1 LNDTFF
7 FSAPQLKRDSLGGS
21 STLQGGMQQDTGV
34 TAVAHVIQL
43 AVAPVF
49 LLTGIGAMLSV
60 MTSRLA
66 RVVDRARTLE
76 REVPP
81 GGTGAESEVIS
92 ELSTLSRRAK
102 LIGRS
107 ITLCTITALL
117 ICAVIAV
124 LFLGAFL
131 QLDTATTVALL
142 FIAAMVAFFAGLAL
156 FLFWRFD
163 RSLLTLLWVAEAFA
177 MFVLSAVLRE
187 NQFRHVALAGLG
199 LCVGRLILVD
209 LAETHL
215 GVRGLVFVGVG
226 LLMLGMNAIYN
237 RYRARFQ

>member
-1 LNDTFF
+1 
-7 FSAPQLKRDSLGGS
+7 
-21 STLQGGMQQDTGV
+21 MQQDTGV

-81 GGTGAESEVIS
+81 GGTGADSEVIS

-124 LFLGAFL
+124 LFFGAFL
-131 QLDTATTVALL
+131 QVDTATTVALL
-142 FIAAMVAFFAGLAL
+142 FIAAMVAFFL
-156 FLFWRFD
+156 
-163 RSLLTLLWVAEAFA
+163 
-177 MFVLSAVLRE
+177 
-187 NQFRHVALAGLG
+187 
-199 LCVGRLILVD
+199 
-209 LAETHL
+209 
-215 GVRGLVFVGVG
+215 G
-226 LLMLGMNAIYN
+226 LLMFLREILLATATLRIGLQQLPPGDTPTGSATGHHKGSSQ
-237 RYRARFQ
+237 RGAA